1 MAKKRSTSASGSN
14 RMFRQPDKRSVESA
28 YRIAKARFAELGV
41 DTEKAVKQALAVPI
55 SVQCWQG
62 DDVSGLEVKQGA
74 LDGGGIQAT
83 GNYPGAARNGDEI
96 RQDFEQ
102 ALRLLPGQWKF
113 NLHAMYAETGG
124 KPVDR
129 DALQPRHFSCWMDWA
144 KANKLGLDFNPTL
157 FAHPNMRDGMSL
169 SSDDKGIRQF
179 WIDHC
184 IACRKIGQAMARK
197 LGKPCVTNVW
207 LPDGRKDATADR
219 WGPRQRLADSLDQ
232 IFKQKMGPNI
242 DAVESKLFGIGVEE
256 YTVGSNE
263 FYLLYAQSR
272 KVVPCFDMGHFHL
285 TESVA
290 DKLSATLTFIDKLLL
305 HVSRPVRW
313 DSDHV
318 PRLNDDLKALCD
330 EAVRGNVVDRIY
342 WALDFFDA
350 SINRV
355 AAWTL
360 GARALRKGL
369 LRAMLEPH
377 AAAVKAEYS
386 FDGATKMALAEL
398 REELPFGAVWD
409 YLCLKSDVPS
419 GLAWMSEVKSYE
431 KQVLAARS

>member
-1 MAKKRSTSASGSN
+1 MAKRKTTSAAVDKILAK
-14 RMFRQPDKRSVESA
+14 PDKRGIESA
-28 YRIAKARFAELGV
+28 YKVAKARFAALGI
-41 DTEKAVKQALAVPI
+41 DADKAVKRALAVPI
-55 SVQCWQG
+55 SVQCWQA
-62 DDVSGLEVKQGA
+62 DDVAGLEVKHGA

-102 ALRLLPGQWKF
+102 ALKLLPGKWKF
-113 NLHAMYAETGG
+113 NLHAMYAETDG

-129 DALQPRHFSCWMDWA
+129 NELQPRHFSRWIDWA
-144 KANKLGLDFNPTL
+144 AANKLGLDFNPTL
-157 FAHPNMRDGMSL
+157 FAHPMVRNGLTL
-169 SSDDKGIRQF
+169 SSEDKGTRQF

-197 LGKPCVTNVW
+197 LGQPCVNNVW

-219 WGPRQRLADSLDQ
+219 WGPRARLIEALDEV
-232 IFKQKMGPNI
+232 FSQKAGNNI
-242 DAVESKLFGIGVEE
+242 DAVESKLFGIGMED
-256 YTVGSNE
+256 YTVGSHE

-272 KVVPCFDMGHFHL
+272 KVVPCYDLGHFHL
-285 TESVA
+285 TESLA
-290 DKLSATLTFIDKLLL
+290 DKVSATLAFVPNLLL

-330 EAVRGNVVDRIY
+330 EAVRGNAVERIY

-360 GARALRKGL
+360 GSRALRKGL
-369 LRAMLEPH
+369 LRAMLEPS
-377 AAAVKAEYS
+377 AAAQKAEYAD
-386 FDGATKMALAEL
+386 DGALKLALAEL

-409 YLCLKSDVPS
+409 YLCLKADVPT
-419 GLAWMSEVKSYE
+419 GLEWMAEVRQYE
-431 KQVLAARS
+431 RQVLAERA